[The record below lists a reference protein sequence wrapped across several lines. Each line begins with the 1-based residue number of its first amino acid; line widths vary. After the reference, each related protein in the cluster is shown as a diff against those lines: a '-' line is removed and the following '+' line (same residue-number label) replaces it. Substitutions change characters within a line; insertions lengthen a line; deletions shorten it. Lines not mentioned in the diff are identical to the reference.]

1 MPKGNPNP
9 ILTPEFKAQQFK
21 PQGEV
26 NGTLSSK
33 TIGIKLPVE
42 IDEVVRFLP
51 NKAVWLRRVIIEAA
65 RRELIE
71 GDTLNLSKEGE
82 Q

>member
-51 NKAVWLRRVIIEAA
+51 KSIIATPRHHLSGPA
-65 RRELIE
+65 GIDE
-71 GDTLNLSKEGE
+71 G
-82 Q
+82 